1 LNVRDHEFEN
11 CSSSAQKS
19 LHFSLM
25 PKSQRRF
32 LADKGPPSARRSIF
46 FSAIGE
52 VVEWFDFMVY
62 LSLAPIL
69 ARVFFPGDS
78 KSSLLITLGIFA
90 SGFLA
95 RPIGAL
101 LFGQFGDRV
110 GRKRALMA
118 SALLMAVAKL
128 IEGLLPTYATIGFLA
143 PAIFVIAR
151 IISGISLGGE
161 YTGTFVMLFESAP
174 AGRRGLIT
182 SLANVMGGTGVFLAS
197 SLVAL
202 LIASLSKESMET
214 WGWRVPFFTGSLIA
228 LIALAIR
235 TKVSETP
242 LFEELRSKGGTLPSP
257 LRESVRRQPG
267 AILTTFAMAAFNA
280 LSYYLVVAFVPTYLE
295 SFVKVD
301 HATAMLVAT
310 VASAFNVVF
319 IAIPG
324 WISDFFGRKPVLLAG
339 CLGFLFLGYPL
350 YVLLASGAL
359 VSMLIAALAF
369 VMLCACFMGA
379 AMTAAM
385 EHFSTE
391 VRFSGFALGYNIGAG
406 LLGGSTPLVAGW
418 LIHSTSVL
426 TAPSFYLMAASAVLL
441 IVCSRLKE
449 TFRSNPE

>member
-1 LNVRDHEFEN
+1 
-11 CSSSAQKS
+11 
-19 LHFSLM
+19 M
-25 PKSQRRF
+25 PKSRRQHVV
-32 LADKGPPSARRSIF
+32 DNEPPSASRSIF

-78 KSSLLITLGIFA
+78 RSSLLITLGIFG

-101 LFGQFGDRV
+101 LFGQLGDRV

-128 IEGLLPTYATIGFLA
+128 VEGLLPTYATIGFLA
-143 PAIFVIAR
+143 PTVFVCAR
-151 IISGISLGGE
+151 MISGISLGGE

-174 AGRRGLIT
+174 KGRRGLTT

-202 LIASLSKESMET
+202 LIASLSQESMES

-235 TKVSETP
+235 TRVSETP
-242 LFEELRSKGGTLPSP
+242 LFEELRRKGETLRSP
-257 LRESVRRQPG
+257 LRESVRRQPR
-267 AILTTFAMAAFNA
+267 AILITFAMAAFNA

-310 VASAFNVVF
+310 VASAFNVLF

-324 WISDFFGRKPVLLAG
+324 WISDFVGRKPVLLAG

-350 YVLLASGAL
+350 YVLLSSGAL
-359 VSMLIAALAF
+359 ASMLIAAMAF
-369 VMLCACFMGA
+369 VMLCACFMGP

-385 EHFSTE
+385 ENFSTE
-391 VRFSGFALGYNIGAG
+391 VRFSGFALGYNAGAG
-406 LLGGSTPLVAGW
+406 LLGGVTPLVAAW
-418 LIHSTSVL
+418 LIHSTDRL
-426 TAPSFYLMAASAVLL
+426 TAPSIYLMAASATLL
-441 IVCSRLKE
+441 VVCWRLKE
-449 TFRSNPE
+449 TVQSDPK